1 MPFDRPRANGSF
13 PFILSLSKH
22 EATIY
27 GKMMSFREYYDR
39 LIEMLATED
48 NATEIMH
55 AKIDFWKATGKMHG
69 DEPSFESRMAAFFDW
84 YLFDKKVN
92 GVTPLEAY
100 LAEGSEEF
108 EIGREIYRD
117 FLNNIHSIF
126 IVKKIAS
133 NGITVMDLFTRL
145 DYSLNTADDST
156 GFYRGV
162 VFEGRILPYRGGL
175 YLSPALCFHP
185 KESRR
190 IIKHLFKMVR
200 KDGNTEILPLI
211 HRLAYMNLKWE
222 TYRNIKVR
230 DIYKFEEYRNVR
242 WWNLWL

>member
-1 MPFDRPRANGSF
+1 MV
-13 PFILSLSKH
+13 
-22 EATIY
+22 
-27 GKMMSFREYYDR
+27 FREYYDR

-55 AKIDFWKATGKMHG
+55 AKIEFWKATGKMHG
-69 DEPSFESRMAAFFDW
+69 DEHSFESRMAAFFDW

-100 LAEGSEEF
+100 LAEESEEY
-108 EIGREIYRD
+108 ESEREIYQE

-126 IVKKIAS
+126 IVKEVAS
-133 NGITVMDLFTRL
+133 NAIKVRDLFTRL
-145 DYSLNTADDST
+145 DYFLNIEDGPT
-156 GFYRGV
+156 GFYRGA

-175 YLSPALCFHP
+175 YLTPALCFHP

-190 IIKHLFKMVR
+190 IIKHLFNMVR
-200 KDGNTEILPLI
+200 KAGETGILPLI

-230 DIYKFEEYRNVR
+230 DIYKFEEYGERR
-242 WWNLWL
+242 WWHF

>member
-1 MPFDRPRANGSF
+1 MV
-13 PFILSLSKH
+13 
-22 EATIY
+22 
-27 GKMMSFREYYDR
+27 FREYYDR

-55 AKIDFWKATGKMHG
+55 AKIEFWRATGKMHG

-84 YLFDKKVN
+84 YLFEKKVN

-100 LAEGSEEF
+100 LAEEPEEI
-108 EIGREIYRD
+108 EIEREIYRE

-126 IVKKIAS
+126 IVKEIAY
-133 NGITVMDLFTRL
+133 NAIKVRDLFTRL
-145 DYSLNTADDST
+145 DYFLNIEGGST
-156 GFYRGV
+156 GFYRGA
-162 VFEGRILPYRGGL
+162 VFEGRILPYKGRL
-175 YLSPALCFHP
+175 YLSPALCFYP

-190 IIKHLFKMVR
+190 IIKHLFNMVR
-200 KDGNTEILPLI
+200 KAGETGILPLI

-230 DIYKFEEYRNVR
+230 DIYKFEEYGNVR